1 MTAFIEVGG
10 LRLAYEDW
18 GDPKGAPLLMVH
30 GFTGHRDDFFCV
42 REALA
47 ADRRVLIPDL
57 RGHGA
62 SGRANSEQEYDF
74 EHVVEDLEAFLDA
87 LAIDQVDVLGHS
99 MGGMIA
105 LRWVLAFPT
114 RVRSF
119 IAMNTAPE
127 ATPSMKADGLMKA
140 RRLALEEGMAL
151 LEEVSRRA
159 AQRSPDP
166 VLEQWAERYW
176 PRRRDRFLAMDPLA
190 YAGFAQAMAKSSSL
204 TSRLHEVR
212 VPALVMVGEFDLDF
226 LPAAALFETGLPNAH
241 RVTLA
246 GAGHHPHEENRA
258 AWLSAV
264 SEHFA
269 RVEG

>member
-1 MTAFIEVGG
+1 M
-10 LRLAYEDW
+10 RLAYEDL
-18 GDPKGAPLLMVH
+18 GDPNAQPLLMVH
-30 GFTGHRDDFFCV
+30 GFTGHRDDFLSV
-42 REALA
+42 RDQLA
-47 ADRRVLIPDL
+47 ADRRVLILDL

-62 SGRANSEQEYDF
+62 SGRAKSEEEYDF
-74 EHVVEDLEAFLDA
+74 EHVVQDLHGFLDA

-105 LRWVLAFPT
+105 LRWVLAFPD

-140 RRLALEEGMAL
+140 RRLALEEGMAV
-151 LEEVSRRA
+151 LEEVSRRV

-166 VLEQWAERYW
+166 VLERWAERYW
-176 PRRRDRFLAMDPLA
+176 PRRRERFLAMDPLA
-190 YAGFAQAMAKSSSL
+190 YGGFAQAMSQSPSL
-204 TSRLHEVR
+204 TTRLHEVR
-212 VPALVMVGEFDLDF
+212 VPALVMVGEFDSDF
-226 LPAAALFETGLPNAH
+226 LEAADLFETGLPNAE
-241 RVTLA
+241 RVTLT

-264 SEHFA
+264 AKHFD
-269 RVEG
+269 RLEG